1 MYVLMTSYSR
11 LSSFAQLIAL
21 LIVFV
26 FVLAL
31 TFYATK
37 WMAKLQKS
45 QYKNSNIDVIETFRL
60 SNTKYIQIVKLGEK
74 YIAIAICKDTVTFLT
89 ELEADQLDFMK
100 NTEEMNVG
108 FQEIL
113 KKVKDMKDLN
123 KKK

>member
-1 MYVLMTSYSR
+1 MNVLMTSYSR
-11 LSSFAQLIAL
+11 LSSFAQLITL

-37 WMAKLQKS
+37 WMAKMQKS
-45 QYKNSNIDVIETFRL
+45 QFKNSNIKVIETFRL

-74 YIAIAICKDTVTFLT
+74 YVAIAVGKDTVTYLT
-89 ELEADQLDFMK
+89 ELDESELDLTKAMEGTS
-100 NTEEMNVG
+100 NLE

-113 KKVKDMKDLN
+113 KKVKDIN
-123 KKK
+123 RKK

>member
-1 MYVLMTSYSR
+1 MNVLMTSYSR

-21 LIVFV
+21 LIVFI

-45 QYKNSNIDVIETFRL
+45 QYKNSNVNVIETFRL
-60 SNTKYIQIVKLGEK
+60 SNTKYIQIIKLGEK
-74 YIAIAICKDTVTFLT
+74 YIAIAVCKDTVTFLT
-89 ELEADQLDFMK
+89 ELE
-100 NTEEMNVG
+100 EEQINLASRSEETNVG

-113 KKVKDMKDLN
+113 NKVKDMN